1 MYIYPEAVDE
11 TLSFVSKNSGK
22 GSSIIFDYTYH
33 DVVIG
38 NYDRRE
44 AKEWLRITKK
54 HGEPLLFGIGIGELE
69 QFLSERG
76 FCNIKNVTSNYFSSN
91 YFVGINKGRESTP
104 ILSIAHAEIRNQWL
118 SARRANS
125 ATSHIEIRISITGRG
140 GRGNLI
146 HRHTQV
152 SRGVRL
158 CLQQRYGVK
167 RLFLIWLV
175 TFSYEQWGQIEP
187 GYLPFLESGSQ

>member
-1 MYIYPEAVDE
+1 MKKGIKVFEVDHPATQNSKKEKLYEIFQMLPNHVTYVPVDFNKEKFHSILSANGYDRNLKTLFIWEGVSMYIYPEAVDE

-104 ILSIAHAEIRNQWL
+104 ILSIAHAEIRNQ
-118 SARRANS
+118 
-125 ATSHIEIRISITGRG
+125 
-140 GRGNLI
+140 
-146 HRHTQV
+146 
-152 SRGVRL
+152 
-158 CLQQRYGVK
+158 
-167 RLFLIWLV
+167 
-175 TFSYEQWGQIEP
+175 
-187 GYLPFLESGSQ
+187 